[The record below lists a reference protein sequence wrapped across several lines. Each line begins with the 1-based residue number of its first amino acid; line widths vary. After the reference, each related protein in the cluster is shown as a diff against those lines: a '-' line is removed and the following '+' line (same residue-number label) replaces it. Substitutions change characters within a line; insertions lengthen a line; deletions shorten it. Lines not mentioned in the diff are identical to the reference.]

1 MYGSSSCL
9 QNQLEGSYHHTH
21 LTGNQGGGFFAP
33 GLTDFAQR
41 SFLAINL
48 LSFPCSRGLEALYF
62 CGIAFFLVSPGTL
75 IKTQLLSV
83 SGLSAIETGC
93 CPSLLLAIAS
103 FCQEMTLVHFWFY
116 FYFLPH
122 PPPSTRLIFLKNRN
136 QIMLHPFV
144 NSPVTSIGSV
154 YIWSGKQLHLYFC

>member
-1 MYGSSSCL
+1 MAAPLVCRTSWKVVTTIPTSQETKVEVSL
-9 QNQLEGSYHHTH
+9 LRAS
-21 LTGNQGGGFFAP
+21 LTAQG
-33 GLTDFAQR
+33 

-75 IKTQLLSV
+75 IKTHLLSV

-103 FCQEMTLVHFWFY
+103 FCQEMTLVRFRFY